1 MKILRLFA
9 ILTLFTLLSTSLVA
23 QKKPNLPPNY
33 PKGTIIVPKFSA
45 KLLDFQKI
53 SLWSGRVSYS
63 TTLTFDDDYTIGFVT
78 DWKDRG
84 WPLMQE
90 FAIEKIGKENKRF
103 LLECRTTTA
112 NLKIFLD
119 PSISDMGEAFDRI
132 FYKGSV
138 YDFKKSDYYAQNVVD
153 NFLPKIFSGKLA
165 SFPKEMQI
173 RMIEGANYNS
183 DAIKGEDFKGNF
195 YLSLDLGNDSV
206 YYNTIQ
212 VNQAERTARTVERII
227 GAGLKQASDLD
238 RFPEIEGLKITIS
251 VGYSDFLREGQY
263 PAHSDQIEAY
273 FLLETIRDYQNA
285 DITNQQLIDKSI
297 VLVNGNRVQVS
308 LTQFN

>member
-1 MKILRLFA
+1 
-9 ILTLFTLLSTSLVA
+9 
-23 QKKPNLPPNY
+23 
-33 PKGTIIVPKFSA
+33 
-45 KLLDFQKI
+45 
-53 SLWSGRVSYS
+53 
-63 TTLTFDDDYTIGFVT
+63 
-78 DWKDRG
+78 
-84 WPLMQE
+84 MQE